1 MIRAICAWR
10 PVTSGQLAS
19 LLDRRQD
26 PLVRDHLKPMV
37 DAGSLRYT
45 IPAMPNHP
53 NQAYAASSEEEA
65 E

>member
-1 MIRAICAWR
+1 VIGAICAWR
-10 PVTSGQLAS
+10 PVTSAQLAN
-19 LLDRRQD
+19 LLNRRQD

-37 DAGSLRYT
+37 DAGTLRYT

-53 NQAYAASSEEEA
+53 NQAYAAPSEEET